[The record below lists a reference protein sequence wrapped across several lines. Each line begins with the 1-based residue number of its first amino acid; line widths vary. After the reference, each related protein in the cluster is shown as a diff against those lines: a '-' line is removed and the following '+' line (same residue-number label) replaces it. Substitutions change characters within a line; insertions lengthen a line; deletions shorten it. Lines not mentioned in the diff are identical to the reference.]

1 MYDEVL
7 KYRGELPE
15 SELLKSRQHNVVTFV
30 GQVSQQ
36 KKKKVSAKNTQ
47 DVQTWL

>member
-15 SELLKSRQHNVVTFV
+15 SELLKSMQHNVVTFV

-36 KKKKVSAKNTQ
+36 KKKVSAKNTQ